1 MERKILHLD
10 SGSPPEEEKMGF
22 FIIESNFLET
32 KNINVGMEKN
42 IKSEKISQS
51 VGMKK
56 KNSWEELEYSKENQI
71 EKRWIE

>member
-1 MERKILHLD
+1 MAIHPK
-10 SGSPPEEEKMGF
+10 EEKMGF
-22 FIIESNFLET
+22 FIIDSNFLET

-56 KNSWEELEYSKENQI
+56 KTR
-71 EKRWIE
+71 EKN